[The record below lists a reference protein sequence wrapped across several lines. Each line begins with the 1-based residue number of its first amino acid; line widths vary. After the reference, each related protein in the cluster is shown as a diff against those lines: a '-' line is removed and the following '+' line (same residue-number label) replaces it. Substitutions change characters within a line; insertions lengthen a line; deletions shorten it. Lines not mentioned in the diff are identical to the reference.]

1 MLKLIDYL
9 KDYKYLKRSTDQQP
23 AIIGHV
29 NYLIEQL
36 TSKVISVDEV
46 AGTFTVDASK
56 GDTFKLVASS
66 TGAKTVTVINGSIGT
81 IIIHY
86 KKEGAAAGGTLDL
99 TFSNVEWP
107 GDTPP
112 VTTSTDGNA
121 DIYTVTFD
129 GLVYR
134 GVASL
139 DYKN

>member
-9 KDYKYLKRSTDQQP
+9 NPKRYLVRETDQQP

-29 NYLIEQL
+29 NYLINQL
-36 TSKVISVDEV
+36 KSKVINVVDSADV
-46 AGTFTVDASK
+46 FTIDASR

-66 TGAKTVTVINGSIGT
+66 TGTKTVTITNGSVGT

-107 GDTPP
+107 GDSAP
-112 VTTSTDGNA
+112 VATSTDGNA
-121 DIYTVTFD
+121 DVYTITFD

>member
-1 MLKLIDYL
+1 MLRLIDYL
-9 KDYKYLKRSTDQQP
+9 KPYKYLVRETDQQP

-36 TSKVISVDEV
+36 ASKVIAVPEV
-46 AGTFTVDASK
+46 SGSFVVDASK

-66 TGAKTVTVINGSIGT
+66 TGAKTVMIKNGSVGT

-107 GDTPP
+107 GDSAP

-121 DIYTVTFD
+121 DVYTITFD

>member
-9 KDYKYLKRSTDQQP
+9 NPKRYLVRETDQQP

-29 NYLIEQL
+29 NYLINQL
-36 TSKVISVDEV
+36 QSEVVSVVDV
-46 AGTFTVDASK
+46 ANVFTIDASR

-66 TGAKTVTVINGSIGT
+66 TGTKTVTITNGSVGP

-99 TFSNVEWP
+99 VFSNVEWP
-107 GDTPP
+107 GDAAP
-112 VTTSTDGNA
+112 VATSTDGNA
-121 DIYTVTFD
+121 DVYTIVYD
-129 GLVYR
+129 GSVYR

>member
-1 MLKLIDYL
+1 MLRLIDYL
-9 KDYKYLKRSTDQQP
+9 KPYKYLVRETDQQP

-36 TSKVISVDEV
+36 TSKVIAVPEV
-46 AGTFTVDASK
+46 SGLFVVDASK

-66 TGAKTVTVINGSIGT
+66 TGAKTVTVKNGSVGT

-107 GDTPP
+107 GDSAP

-121 DIYTVTFD
+121 DVYTITFD